1 MGVIVDTK
9 NDAMEE
15 YDWEDDEIQE
25 ARAAVQ
31 LPPMSG
37 ISTLRTLG
45 VRDTPPPPDWRKLSS
60 LTYLELGQKTNWRR
74 SLAGLAQL
82 KRLWLNH
89 APWQTGGCRPPSA
102 TSQRCEP
109 CACLAAAPLSCLPPS
124 PLA

>member
-45 VRDTPPPPDWRKLSS
+45 VRHTPPPPDWRKLSS